1 MKDPLSIEQERI
13 IHINHLMEGLH
24 DSTNSIYE
32 FLIDRDFMSLCGAVS
47 HQISVLEDLRNSIE
61 DEPLF

>member
-1 MKDPLSIEQERI
+1 MSIEQERI
-13 IHINHLMEGLH
+13 AHINHLMEDIH

-32 FLIDRDFMSLCGAVS
+32 FLIDRDFVSLCGAVS

-61 DEPLF
+61 EEA